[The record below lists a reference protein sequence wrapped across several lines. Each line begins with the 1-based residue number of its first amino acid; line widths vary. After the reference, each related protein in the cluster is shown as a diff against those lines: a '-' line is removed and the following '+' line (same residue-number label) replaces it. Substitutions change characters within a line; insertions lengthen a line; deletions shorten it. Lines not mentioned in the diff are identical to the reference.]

1 MASTAK
7 TAAVTILLGL
17 LIGSVVP
24 IEVSAE
30 PEHPTQVVKVL
41 KVNNGQEVLV
51 EMNGEGR
58 AVRLACLQAPLHQQR
73 PWSDQAKTALSQALP
88 QGSIVQMELRARDV
102 YGRVVARLLRD
113 KKDIAAPLISRGRVF
128 SYDGYLGRCDDLNYQ
143 RLERQAQSRKTG
155 LWAVEGG
162 ITRPWDLIEAS
173 GGQQEP

>member
-7 TAAVTILLGL
+7 AAAGSVLLGL
-17 LIGSVVP
+17 LIGSVLP

-30 PEHPTQVVKVL
+30 PNHPTEDVTVV

-73 PWSDQAKTALSQALP
+73 PWSRQAKKALSQALP

-102 YGRVVARLLRD
+102 YGRVVARLLKE
-113 KKDIAAPLISRGRVF
+113 KKDIAAPLISGGRVF
-128 SYDGYLGRCDDLNYQ
+128 FYDGYLGRCDDLKYQ
-143 RLERQAQSRKTG
+143 HLERQAQSRKAG

-173 GGQQEP
+173 GRQEEP